1 LKTFLPFLKKQFTHI
16 CKMPGVTTREQY
28 NNNFITQ
35 KDYDEFKKNDDD
47 LERCIA
53 AFKREVPAFLRVRWQ
68 EKYEEEIKKIET
80 SDTPLQAFNDCINF
94 PSWGADAILDDL
106 FTATSDEDLNLIS
119 FDSYAIFGYFY
130 GIHLHV

>member
-1 LKTFLPFLKKQFTHI
+1 MTE
-16 CKMPGVTTREQY
+16 VTARQEY

-35 KDYDEFKKNDDD
+35 KDYDEFKVNDDD

-53 AFKREVPAFLRVRWQ
+53 SFKREVPAFLRARWDK
-68 EKYEEEIKKIET
+68 EYEDDIKKIET
-80 SDTPLQAFNDCINF
+80 SNTPLQTFNDCINF
-94 PSWGADAILDDL
+94 PSFGADSILDGL
-106 FTATSDEDLNLIS
+106 FTCVDDEELDLLS